1 MESQQKA
8 YPRIMK
14 VKYVSAQL
22 SSWDQKPQRESDAVE
37 IYRAH
42 QQRNSIQRKDKTD
55 RPPVP
60 RAPGGEGSPTPLRA
74 WTYRVSGKG
83 VWPRSVKRLGIPR
96 DQTGGYPPPPPP
108 PRGWGVGG
116 WQSGDPPYILKRN
129 VWWFGISVHYAQ
141 FREKGGRFLTPTFW
155 GNHRVQE
162 NTEITKNRK
171 REMST
176 RWNEMT
182 NGVDQKCDVFNEIER
197 IGWNETEWRD
207 RSEHERYR
215 MIQWMKN
222 RNNDT
227 KWRWAE
233 CESQWTYQ

>member
-162 NTEITKNRK
+162 NTEIIIEWK
-171 REMST
+171 T
-176 RWNEMT
+176 RWKQKVIEYSERDDMSLMNIRHRMER
-182 NGVDQKCDVFNEIER
+182 NGMKRQIR
-197 IGWNETEWRD
+197 TWRNMNV
-207 RSEHERYR
+207 HR
-215 MIQWMKN
+215 MH
-222 RNNDT
+222 
-227 KWRWAE
+227 
-233 CESQWTYQ
+233 